1 MISARIVSS
10 WAELEISISKP
21 AETQKLQ
28 GTTSFSSLLSMDS
41 LHSAKHFVRKVEQK
55 IIKIELLWLMSSLS
69 PFVDT
74 SNYLPIYR
82 KWHLEN
88 EWILYKKY
96 GIDLLHKSHKLFIG
110 TPVVLP
116 LLQSEG

>member
-21 AETQKLQ
+21 AKTQKLQ

-41 LHSAKHFVRKVEQK
+41 LHPAKHFVRGAEQK
-55 IIKIELLWLMSSLS
+55 IIKIELLWLMSNLS

-74 SNYLPIYR
+74 SNYLAIYR
-82 KWHLEN
+82 KWHLED

-96 GIDLLHKSHKLFIG
+96 GIDLLHKSHRLSTGAPI
-110 TPVVLP
+110 VLP
-116 LLQSEG
+116 LLQSKG